1 MSIVEAREPIES
13 IVLIDVG
20 EMSLRDLHYE
30 GSVTLGGHDRSINS
44 GDAGMKGIG
53 ESLCSKVRLTLSA
66 KNLKD
71 CDVFSKSDPMC
82 VVLISSGALRGGRYS
97 ECGRTETLSNC
108 LNAEWSRTVV
118 VDYFFE
124 EVQDIRFEVYDI
136 DSSSN
141 NLADHDFIGSA
152 ESTLAEIVGGP
163 FCRRSFSL
171 RGKNGERDRGEL
183 TVVAEEAE
191 DQSRETV
198 VFALRA
204 LKLDK
209 KQFFGRSDP
218 FLQIY
223 RTNDDGSSQ
232 LVHRTEVI
240 PRSLHPEW
248 KPFEVPMQQ
257 LCGSNRNRNI
267 RFDCYSYGSGTTK
280 NGNFIGGCEIAFN
293 KLVGKNDMEL
303 PLINEKKRKKK
314 GSKYVDSG
322 RLVFMSVATRRSYSF
337 LEFIAGGTQLDFSVA
352 IDMTASNGCVTEPSS
367 LHFIGGARP
376 NEYHLAI
383 RAVADIC
390 QHYNYSKTFDA
401 MGFGAKIPPKN
412 FVNHCFP
419 LNVGSNSFAVFGVAG
434 LLEAYQRCLMSCI
447 LYGPTNFAPIISE
460 ASKKAASYPRDG
472 SRYQILLIITD
483 GCISDFD
490 QTLSAVIAA
499 SYLPLSIIIV
509 GVGAENFD
517 RMNELDAD
525 DGLLTYQGRKAQRD
539 IVQFV
544 PLRQFLN
551 KKGMASSSTE
561 GMLASAQLAKEVL
574 AEIPDQ
580 LTSYM
585 NLNGIKPRPSTDPF
599 PPPPPPPQSLL
610 PAAPD
615 GSRSPGW
622 VVAPSSQGIGF
633 AAGLTQ
639 PYTTTPATYF
649 NPATI
654 PSSCGSQM
662 SSGYGFNIISPQL
675 PPVAQIPTSLTAAA
689 YPASGTW
696 SSVPS
701 HGSIPSGES
710 SIGFMVAPSSTG
722 LGKPEPPP
730 PYRALG
736 DGNAFSQ
743 RGTEDTVGGTGRI
756 QPSAPPPP

>member
-1 MSIVEAREPIES
+1 
-13 IVLIDVG
+13 
-20 EMSLRDLHYE
+20 
-30 GSVTLGGHDRSINS
+30 
-44 GDAGMKGIG
+44 MKGPG

-82 VVLISSGALRGGRYS
+82 VVFLSSGALRGGRYS

-108 LNAEWSRTVV
+108 LNAEWSKTIV

-124 EVQDIRFEVYDI
+124 EIQDIKFEVYDI

-163 FCRRSFSL
+163 SCRRSFFL
-171 RGKNGERDRGEL
+171 RGKNGERNCGEL
-183 TVVAEEAE
+183 TIVAEEAE
-191 DQSRETV
+191 DQSREAV

-209 KQFFGRSDP
+209 KQFFGKSDP

-223 RTNDDGSSQ
+223 RINDDGSSQ
-232 LVHRTEVI
+232 LVHRTEVV
-240 PRSLHPEW
+240 PRSLYPEW

-280 NGNFIGGCEIAFN
+280 SGNFIGGCEIAFN

-303 PLINEKKRKKK
+303 PLINEKKRNKK

-322 RLVFMSVATRRSYSF
+322 RLVFVSVTTHRNYSF

-352 IDMTASNGCVTEPSS
+352 VDMTASNGCVTEPSS
-367 LHFIGGARP
+367 LHFIGGSRP

-390 QHYNYSKTFDA
+390 QHYNNSKTFDA
-401 MGFGAKIPPKN
+401 MGFGAKIPPQN

-419 LNVGSNSFAVFGVAG
+419 LNIGNNSFAVFGVAG

-483 GCISDFD
+483 GCICDFD

-517 RMNELDAD
+517 KMNELDAD

-551 KKGMASSSTE
+551 NKGMTSSSVE
-561 GMLASAQLAKEVL
+561 GTLASAQLAKEVL

-585 NLNGIKPRPSTDPF
+585 KLNDIKPRPPTDPF
-599 PPPPPPPQSLL
+599 PLPPPPPQSFL
-610 PAAPD
+610 PA
-615 GSRSPGW
+615 
-622 VVAPSSQGIGF
+622 
-633 AAGLTQ
+633 GLPQ
-639 PYTTTPATYF
+639 AYTTTSATAS
-649 NPATI
+649 NPTTVP
-654 PSSCGSQM
+654 PSCSSQM
-662 SSGYGFNIISPQL
+662 SPGYGFNIMASQC
-675 PPVAQIPTSLTAAA
+675 PPTAQMPAFSTAGA

-701 HGSIPSGES
+701 CGSKPSGES

-722 LGKPEPPP
+722 LGQPGPPP
-730 PYRALG
+730 PHYAFG
-736 DGNAFSQ
+736 NGNAFSQ
-743 RGTEDTVGGTGRI
+743 SGTDNTIGGTGRT